1 VASEISLGF
10 LFGFLGLFE
19 TLVTCGDF
27 MEFQNGTQNWIKMV
41 IKIEVSMRIDGD
53 EEMGI
58 TFWFFATA
66 RREIER

>member
-1 VASEISLGF
+1 
-10 LFGFLGLFE
+10 
-19 TLVTCGDF
+19 

-41 IKIEVSMRIDGD
+41 IKIEASMRIDD

-66 RREIER
+66 CHEIER